1 MIPRNHWWLDVN
13 VSLGWCKKA
22 PFLAP
27 LCALWDLSSSTR
39 VWTQLM
45 ALKEPGPNHWTTR
58 EVPESAHI
66 LSNAD
71 LSIWQWIDVLP
82 RICLN
87 ILWPRKTNQGN
98 KKRKE
103 TWSEAKSRYLLSLDD
118 EFMRGS
124 WYCSLCIY
132 VRPIFFTRIL
142 VCLYF
147 KKFIYLF
154 KSFWLCHRLAGS

>member
-1 MIPRNHWWLDVN
+1 MIPGNHWWLDVN

-22 PFLAP
+22 PFLDT

-82 RICLN
+82 GICLN
-87 ILWPRKTNQGN
+87 IPQEKKTKEIKNERKHEVRQNLDICCLWMMSSWGVHGTV
-98 KKRKE
+98 
-103 TWSEAKSRYLLSLDD
+103 LCV
-118 EFMRGS
+118 FMYGQ
-124 WYCSLCIY
+124 Y
-132 VRPIFFTRIL
+132 FFTRIL